1 MTQMTVPAF
10 KLCEIAAAGT
20 FGTVCVVRDL
30 HTGRLVALKVLK
42 RAHLNRPRVI
52 ARTRDEAQM
61 LSKISH
67 PNIVH
72 VDELVNIGD
81 RPVVVMEWVRGVSLE
96 ELIKHHRNGLPLG
109 VAVELIRLA
118 TLALTA
124 AYNNEV
130 DGKPMRIIHRDVKPS
145 NMILS
150 IEGEMKM
157 VDFGIARA
165 DFEGKEAKTMSMVLG
180 ARGYLAPERLDGH
193 DDKPSIDIYSLGVCL
208 YELVTGRHI
217 VLSVHHTF
225 HAEALEK
232 NLSKLS
238 PPELTPEGV
247 AQLRGIVEAMC
258 QYDEAKRP
266 GHQESVD
273 MLDAF
278 LSDQKIQP
286 DLSGYAL
293 ATVLPMFEA
302 RERVRP
308 IDHPGY
314 PDLAFLERTA
324 ANTADPAPPDIDVA
338 IASFLREPGWLERL
352 TELDMMLVKNPHWSA
367 RPFLDQLPEGVK
379 PWWQFWGKGMPS
391 PKQLQALL
399 TYLQRRP
406 TPDAIQRATHLQGHP
421 DSDVVEAANTLVAM
435 G

>member
-1 MTQMTVPAF
+1 MKGMMDPAF
-10 KLCEIAAAGT
+10 KLSEIAAAGT

-30 HTGRLVALKVLK
+30 HTGKLVALKVLK
-42 RAHLNRPRVI
+42 RAHLHRPRVI
-52 ARTRDEAQM
+52 ARARDEAQM
-61 LSKISH
+61 LSNIRH

-72 VDELVNIGD
+72 VDELIQIGD

-96 ELIKHHRNGLPLG
+96 ALIRHHVDGLPLG
-109 VAVELIRLA
+109 VAVETIRLA
-118 TLALTA
+118 TVALTA
-124 AYNNEV
+124 AYESEV
-130 DGKPMRIIHRDVKPS
+130 DGRAMRIIHRDVKPS
-145 NMILS
+145 NIILS
-150 IEGEMKM
+150 VDGELKM

-193 DDKPSIDIYSLGVCL
+193 DDKPSIDLYSLGVCL

-232 NLSKLS
+232 NLKKLN
-238 PPELTPEGV
+238 PPGLSAEGV
-247 AQLRGIVEAMC
+247 EKLRRIIEAMC

-266 GHQESVD
+266 AHQACID
-273 MLDAF
+273 MLDGF
-278 LSDQKIQP
+278 LRDEGLQP
-286 DLSGYAL
+286 DLAAYGRE
-293 ATVLPMFEA
+293 TVLPLFQS

-324 ANTADPAPPDIDVA
+324 TNTDDPAPPDVDRC
-338 IASFLREPGWLERL
+338 IAEFLRDPNWPDRL
-352 TELDMMLVKNPHWSA
+352 PELDMLLVKNPHWSA
-367 RPFLDQLPEGVK
+367 QPFLDQIPEDVK
-379 PWWQFWGKGMPS
+379 PWWQFWAKGLPE
-391 PKQLQALL
+391 PKHLTALL

-406 TPDAIQRATHLQGHP
+406 TPDAILRATTLQSHP
-421 DSDVVEAANTLVAM
+421 DTDVVAAANTLASM

>member
-1 MTQMTVPAF
+1 MSAMTAPAF

-30 HTGRLVALKVLK
+30 HTGKLVALKVLK

-61 LSKISH
+61 LSKIDH

-72 VDELVNIGD
+72 VDELIDIGD

-96 ELIKHHRNGLPLG
+96 ELIKHHRDGLPLP
-109 VAVELIRLA
+109 VAVELIRAATIALA
-118 TLALTA
+118 A
-124 AYNNEV
+124 AYETEV
-130 DGKPMRIIHRDVKPS
+130 GGKAMRIIHRDVKPS

-150 IEGEMKM
+150 IDGDMKM

-193 DDKPSIDIYSLGVCL
+193 DDKPSVDIYSLGVCL
-208 YELVTGRHI
+208 YELATGRHI

-232 NLSKLS
+232 NLKK
-238 PPELTPEGV
+238 LTPPGLSDEGV
-247 AQLRGIVEAMC
+247 AQLQGIVEAMC
-258 QYDEAKRP
+258 RYDEAKRP
-266 GHQESVD
+266 GHRESVE
-273 MLDAF
+273 MLDKF
-278 LSDQKIQP
+278 LRDQNLVP
-286 DLSGYAL
+286 DLKGYAR
-293 ATVLPMFEA
+293 ATVLPMFES

-324 ANTADPAPPDIDVA
+324 ANTDDPAPPDIDLE
-338 IASFLREPGWLERL
+338 IAAFLKDPNWPDRL
-352 TELDMMLVKNPHWSA
+352 SELDLMLVKNPHWSA
-367 RPFLDQLPEGVK
+367 VPFLDLLPEGVK
-379 PWWQFWGKGMPS
+379 PWWQFWGKGLPN
-391 PKQLQALL
+391 PKQLKTLL

-406 TPDAIQRATHLQGHP
+406 TPDAIQRATTLQGHP
-421 DSDVVEAANTLVAM
+421 DADVVDAANTLVSM